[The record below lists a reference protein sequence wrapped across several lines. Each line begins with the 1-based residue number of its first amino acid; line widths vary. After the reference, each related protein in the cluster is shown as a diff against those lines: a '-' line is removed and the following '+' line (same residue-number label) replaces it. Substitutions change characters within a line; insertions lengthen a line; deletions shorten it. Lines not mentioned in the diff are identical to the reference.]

1 MIYAAD
7 DPFIYIPKPV
17 VNNLTPETKFIVN
30 AEGWVVLVINIVF
43 IAVMSLGVVSLI
55 VSGIR
60 YITSR
65 GDIKA
70 TQTAKTQLTY
80 SVVALIGG
88 IAAITVVLVI
98 LNVLGISAP
107 GQSINNYLNL

>member
-43 IAVMSLGVVSLI
+43 IAVMSLGVDYCSKI
-55 VSGIR
+55 HKQR
-60 YITSR
+60 NPYYDR
-65 GDIKA
+65 
-70 TQTAKTQLTY
+70 QL
-80 SVVALIGG
+80 
-88 IAAITVVLVI
+88 
-98 LNVLGISAP
+98 
-107 GQSINNYLNL
+107 